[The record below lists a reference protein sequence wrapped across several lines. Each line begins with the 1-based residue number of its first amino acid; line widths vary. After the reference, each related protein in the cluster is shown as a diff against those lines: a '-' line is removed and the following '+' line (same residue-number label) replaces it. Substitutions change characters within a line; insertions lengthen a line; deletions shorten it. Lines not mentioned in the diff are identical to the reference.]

1 MGYLIHDKR
10 GMAGL
15 GILVEAMDFNNWNY
29 KLDQIWND
37 GIISVQIDA
46 DRVNPNGNYIATRII
61 KKRY

>member
-1 MGYLIHDKR
+1 MYQFL
-10 GMAGL
+10 L
-15 GILVEAMDFNNWNY
+15 YFFQSTTMDFNNWNY